1 MSVPGRLVPGAS
13 LGALPDP
20 ILRTLTQFE
29 RAFGAVLRL
38 TVAAREPGAADEVLY
53 ATPGSEQTP
62 GESTCRSTFVPHG
75 GPELEVQVLSAEN
88 APPAAVSAALTP
100 QLEIVFGSTREI
112 QFFTSELSERFEE
125 INLLYSISETLG
137 STLDLVS
144 GARKILG
151 EVRDVLG
158 AKRGSL
164 WVYRPEDDAL
174 HVVAEVGDDG
184 RAGPLASQDP
194 DAITSMVFR
203 EGRAIIASRRPTSA
217 EREAGGGGDSFLSVP
232 IRYTPGSGESRTVG
246 VINLIG
252 RQDGSRFSAANQKLL
267 AAIASQ
273 VGAAIENNRLVRES
287 LSKERM
293 AREMELAHDLQMK
306 LLPDASKFEG
316 AEAAARVQP
325 TAQVGGDFYQLFH
338 LPGDRVGVMLGDVSL
353 HGFPSALIMTLTL
366 SAAGIYA
373 READSPAE
381 VLRKLDDALA
391 DELATTEMYLTVFYG
406 VIDPAAGVLVYANAG
421 HPHAFVIHAGG
432 QAERLEATDPPVG
445 FAGPDAYHED
455 SIAWNGSDDLLLL
468 FTDGL
473 PDSLRQRDGRA
484 AEGLVVDTAVRHRF
498 RSPAEIVEALFE
510 LSTQREA
517 TAAPVGDD
525 RTAMVVRR

>member
-1 MSVPGRLVPGAS
+1 VSVPGRLV

-20 ILRTLTQFE
+20 ILRTLTHFE

-38 TVAAREPGAADEVLY
+38 TVAAREPGAAVEVLY
-53 ATPGSEQTP
+53 ATSGSDHAP
-62 GESTCRSTFVPHG
+62 SESACTTTFLPQG
-75 GPELEVQVLSAEN
+75 GPELELQILSAEG
-88 APPAAVSAALTP
+88 ADPTAVSAALTP
-100 QLEIVFGSTREI
+100 QLQMAFGSAREI

-137 STLDLVS
+137 STLDLVG
-144 GARKILG
+144 GARKILA

-164 WVYRPEDDAL
+164 WVYRTDDDAL
-174 HVVAEVGDDG
+174 HLVAEVGDDG
-184 RAGPLASQDP
+184 RIAPIASQDP

-232 IRYTPGSGESRTVG
+232 IRYSPGSGQSRTVG
-246 VINLIG
+246 VVNLIG

-306 LLPDASKFEG
+306 LLPDASRFEG
-316 AEAAARVQP
+316 AEAAARVSP
-325 TAQVGGDFYQLFH
+325 TAQVGGDFYQLFD
-338 LPGDRVGVMLGDVSL
+338 LPGDRVGLMLGDVSL
-353 HGFPSALIMTLTL
+353 HGFPSALIMTLTI

-373 READSPAE
+373 REAESPAA
-381 VLRKLDDALA
+381 VLRQLDDG
-391 DELATTEMYLTVFYG
+391 TRNT
-406 VIDPAAGVLVYANAG
+406 
-421 HPHAFVIHAGG
+421 
-432 QAERLEATDPPVG
+432 
-445 FAGPDAYHED
+445 
-455 SIAWNGSDDLLLL
+455 
-468 FTDGL
+468 
-473 PDSLRQRDGRA
+473 
-484 AEGLVVDTAVRHRF
+484 
-498 RSPAEIVEALFE
+498 
-510 LSTQREA
+510 
-517 TAAPVGDD
+517 
-525 RTAMVVRR
+525 

>member
-1 MSVPGRLVPGAS
+1 MPGRLVLGAS

-29 RAFGAVLRL
+29 EAFGAVLRL
-38 TVAAREPGAADEVLY
+38 TVAAGEPGAADEVLY

-62 GESTCRSTFVPHG
+62 GESACRSTFLPQG
-75 GPELEVQVLSAEN
+75 GPELELQVLSAKG
-88 APPAAVSAALTP
+88 ASPAAVAAALTP
-100 QLEIVFGSTREI
+100 QLEMAFGSSREI
-112 QFFTSELSERFEE
+112 QFFTAELSERFEE

-144 GARKILG
+144 GARKILA

-184 RAGPLASQDP
+184 RAGPIASQDP
-194 DAITSMVFR
+194 DTITSMVFR

-232 IRYTPGSGESRTVG
+232 IRYSPGSGESRTVG
-246 VINLIG
+246 VVNLIG
-252 RQDGSRFSAANQKLL
+252 RQDGSRFSASNQKLL

-325 TAQVGGDFYQLFH
+325 TAQVGGDFYQLYH

-353 HGFPSALIMTLTL
+353 HGFASALIMTLTI

-381 VLRKLDDALA
+381 VLRKLDDSLA

-406 VIDPAAGVLVYANAG
+406 VIDPAAGVLVYSNAG
-421 HPHAFVIHAGG
+421 HPHAFVIHSDG
-432 QAERLEATDPPVG
+432 QTERLEATDPPLG
-445 FAGPDAYHED
+445 FAGPEAYNEE
-455 SIAWNGSDDLLLL
+455 SIAWNGGDDLLLL

-484 AEGLVVDTAVRHRF
+484 SEKLVVDAAVRHRF
-498 RSPAEIVEALFE
+498 RSVAEIVEALYE
-510 LSTQREA
+510 LSAERELD
-517 TAAPVGDD
+517 APMGDD